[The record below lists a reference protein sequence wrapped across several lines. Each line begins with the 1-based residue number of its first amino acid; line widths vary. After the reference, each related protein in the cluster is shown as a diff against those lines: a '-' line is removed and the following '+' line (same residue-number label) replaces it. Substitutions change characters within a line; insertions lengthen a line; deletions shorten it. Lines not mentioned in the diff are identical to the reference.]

1 MLHRFQLCL
10 LLLAALALVC
20 PQHASAQTVITG
32 VTWTTTDGT
41 SSGVVH
47 EQTTSGSSYNV
58 KYGNDSASLSSVS
71 AGGTTYY
78 TSGSGFNV
86 YVRSVWANSGLINLN
101 QAVDSINPGLM
112 NLTGE
117 RVTGS
122 SGTTL
127 AEVLKAGTG
136 YVGITDI
143 FSNAN
148 GSTIERIDVVFDS
161 AYTVRATDVIVLM
174 GLGTVSGVRVATFQG
189 ANEWATWQYSL
200 SGGTTITGA
209 YSSVSLATPDGLTG
223 AQDYVASNVVLS
235 DVGSPTGSELGNAQ
249 SVPTQ
254 TTASLTGLVVTMAQ
268 LGLKDG
274 DVIMGYSLM
283 SSDTSGIGVY
293 NIQDFSGYNKTTSGT
308 AGSAD
313 FIGVWAPMS
322 AGHPVP
328 EPGLYGLLMGAG
340 AAAWVFRRRSRRFAL
355 IKNGN

>member
-1 MLHRFQLCL
+1 MLRRFQLCL
-10 LLLAALALVC
+10 VLLAALAFVGAR
-20 PQHASAQTVITG
+20 HASAQTVITG
-32 VTWTTTDGT
+32 VTWTTTNGS

-47 EQTTSGSSYNV
+47 EQTTSGAGYNV

-78 TSGSGFNV
+78 TSGAGFNV
-86 YVRSVWANSGLINLN
+86 YVRSRWADSGLINLN

-136 YVGITDI
+136 YVGVTDI
-143 FSNAN
+143 FSNTN

-189 ANEWATWQYSL
+189 ANEWGTWQYSM

-209 YSSVSLATPDGLTG
+209 NSSVSLATPDGLTG

-235 DVGSPTGSELGNAQ
+235 DVNTPTGSQLGNAQ

-274 DVIMGYSLM
+274 DVIMGYSIM
-283 SSDTSGIGVY
+283 SSDTSGIDVY
-293 NIQDFSGYNKTTSGT
+293 NIHNFWGYNQTTSGA

-328 EPGLYGLLMGAG
+328 EPGLYGLFMAVGAG
-340 AAAWVFRRRSRRFAL
+340 VWMLRRKRSRLTAS
-355 IKNGN
+355 